1 MLSTNILA
9 VNMGR
14 GENSY
19 IMDNADLSTNIG
31 DL

>member
-19 IMDNADLSTNIG
+19 IMDNADLST
-31 DL
+31 DTASL